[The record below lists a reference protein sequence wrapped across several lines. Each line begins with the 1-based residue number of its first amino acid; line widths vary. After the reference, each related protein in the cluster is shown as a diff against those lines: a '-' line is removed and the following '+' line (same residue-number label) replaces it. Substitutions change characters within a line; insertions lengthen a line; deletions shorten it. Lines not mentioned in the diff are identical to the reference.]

1 MVLHEKPDTTTSGL
15 DREVLRKVTLRF
27 MPLIGLCYIILY
39 IDRLNIGVA
48 ALTMNSDLG
57 ISATAFGF
65 AAGVYFISYT
75 FCEPPSN
82 YILTKVGV
90 RVWIPRIMVTW
101 GLVTIGMALVEG
113 EVSLAV
119 TRFLLGVAEA
129 GFSPG
134 MLYFVSRWFPN
145 AHRGAAMSW
154 VVTFICISGIGTPI
168 CTHILGMDGIAGLAG
183 WRWLFI
189 LTGIPAIVL
198 GFVCYRVLRDRP
210 EQVTFLDER
219 ERGWLRA
226 RLDEEAARTPGHQ
239 RHSFVRGLVHP
250 RVLVLI
256 CVFICVTFAL
266 NGYQLWMPQMFAR
279 FGLSTVEIGWLGAL
293 PPLLAIGPMLWWT
306 RHSDRAKERAG
317 HFAAAAGVA
326 AIGFL
331 AASALLDTP
340 AAAIAAFCVAA
351 IGMYAALAVF
361 ITIPS
366 SFLTGAALAGGFG
379 VINGMGNFGGYFGP
393 QVTGLIKD
401 ATGSFAGAVAS
412 FGVAMAVGGAIV
424 LVLKFA
430 SRPTATRAAQP
441 EVAA

>member
-1 MVLHEKPDTTTSGL
+1 MVLQQHSDTTAPGL

-39 IDRLNIGVA
+39 VDRLNIGVA

-57 ISATAFGF
+57 ISASAFGF
-65 AAGVYFISYT
+65 AAGIYFLSYT

-101 GLVTIGMALVEG
+101 GLVTIAMALVQG

-145 AHRGAAMSW
+145 AYRGAAMSW
-154 VVTFICISGIGTPI
+154 IVTFICISGVGTPI
-168 CTHILGMDGIAGLAG
+168 CTHILGMDGVAGIAG

-210 EQVTFLDER
+210 EQATFLDDR
-219 ERGWLRA
+219 ERAWLRT
-226 RLDEEAARTPGHQ
+226 RLDEETERTPGHQ
-239 RHSFVRGLVHP
+239 QHSFVRGLLHP

-256 CVFICVTFAL
+256 GGFICLTFAL
-266 NGYQLWMPQMFAR
+266 NGYQLWMPQMFAK

-293 PPLLAIGPMLWWT
+293 PPLLAIAPMLWWT
-306 RHSDRAKERAG
+306 RHSDRTKERAG
-317 HFAAAAGVA
+317 HFAVAAGVA
-326 AIGFL
+326 AVGFL
-331 AASALLDTP
+331 SAAYLLDTP

-351 IGMYAALAVF
+351 IGMYSAMAVF

-401 ATGSFAGAVAS
+401 ATGSFTGAVAS
-412 FGVAMAVGGAIV
+412 FGIAMAASGAIV
-424 LVLKFA
+424 LALKFA
-430 SRPTATRAAQP
+430 TRSTGKAAAAP
-441 EVAA
+441 EEAR